1 MIDAALLEKKL
12 AFIETCLRELRELAV
27 IERLGRDVREQ
38 RFVYHTLQLAL
49 QSALDVASHIVSARR
64 LGEPSTNRALFDL
77 VASDGWVEPGLLP
90 ALQAMAGLRNI
101 LVHGYQEVDNGIVSD
116 VVSNHLGDLQ
126 RFVNGIRERL
136 R

>member
-1 MIDAALLEKKL
+1 MIDTALLEKKL

-27 IERLGRDVREQ
+27 LDRLGSDVREQ
-38 RFVYHTLQLAL
+38 RFVYHTLQLAV

-64 LGEPSTNRALFDL
+64 LGEPSTNRALFAP
-77 VASDGWVEPGLLP
+77 VASDGWIEPDLLP

-101 LVHGYQEVDNGIVSD
+101 LVHGYQEVDNAIVFD
-116 VVSNHLGDLQ
+116 VVSNHLGDLD
-126 RFVNGIRERL
+126 RFVSGIRERL

>member
-1 MIDAALLEKKL
+1 MTDTALLEKKL

-27 IERLGRDVREQ
+27 IERLGNDIREQ
-38 RFVYHTLQLAL
+38 RFIYHTLQLAL

-77 VASDGWVEPGLLP
+77 VASDGWVEPELLP
-90 ALQAMAGLRNI
+90 ALHAMAGLRNI

-116 VVSNHLGDLQ
+116 VVSNHLGDLD
-126 RFVNGIRERL
+126 RFVRGIRQRL

>member
-1 MIDAALLEKKL
+1 MIDTALLEKKL

-27 IERLGRDVREQ
+27 LDRLGSDVREQ

-64 LGEPSTNRALFDL
+64 LGEPSTNRALFAL
-77 VASDGWVEPGLLP
+77 VASDGWIEPDLLP

-101 LVHGYQEVDNGIVSD
+101 LVHGYQEVDNAIVFD
-116 VVSNHLGDLQ
+116 VVSNHLGDLE
-126 RFVNGIRERL
+126 RFVSGIRERL

>member
-1 MIDAALLEKKL
+1 MTDTALLEKKL

-27 IERLGRDVREQ
+27 IERLGSDIREQ
-38 RFVYHTLQLAL
+38 RFIYHTLQLAL

-77 VASDGWVEPGLLP
+77 VACDGWVEPDLLP
-90 ALQAMAGLRNI
+90 ALHAMAGLRNI
-101 LVHGYQEVDNGIVSD
+101 LVYGYQEVDNGIVPD
-116 VVSNHLGDLQ
+116 VVSNHLGDLD
-126 RFVNGIRERL
+126 RFVRGIRQRL

>member
-1 MIDAALLEKKL
+1 MIDTPLLEKKL

-27 IERLGRDVREQ
+27 LDRLGSDVREQ

-64 LGEPSTNRALFDL
+64 LGEPSTNRALFAL
-77 VASDGWVEPGLLP
+77 VASDGWIEPDLLP

-101 LVHGYQEVDNGIVSD
+101 LVHGYQEVDNAIVFD
-116 VVSNHLGDLQ
+116 VVSNHLGDLE
-126 RFVNGIRERL
+126 RFVSGIRERL

>member
-1 MIDAALLEKKL
+1 MIDTALLEKKL

-27 IERLGRDVREQ
+27 LDRLGSDVREQ

-64 LGEPSTNRALFDL
+64 LGEPSTNRALFAL
-77 VASDGWVEPGLLP
+77 VASDGWIEPDLLP
-90 ALQAMAGLRNI
+90 ALQAMAGLRYI
-101 LVHGYQEVDNGIVSD
+101 LVHGYQEVDNAIVFD
-116 VVSNHLGDLQ
+116 VVSNHLGDLE
-126 RFVNGIRERL
+126 RFVSGIRERL